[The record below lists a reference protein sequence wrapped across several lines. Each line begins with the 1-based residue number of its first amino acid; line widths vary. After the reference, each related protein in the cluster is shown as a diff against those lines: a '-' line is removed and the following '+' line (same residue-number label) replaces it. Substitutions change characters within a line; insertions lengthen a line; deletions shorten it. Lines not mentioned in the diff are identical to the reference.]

1 MPLVVRYW
9 LLQGLWPA
17 CLVPT
22 HADGSVDL
30 PKILGHVQHL
40 LRVGCDG
47 VTLFG
52 TCGEGASF
60 SVAERKQVLEYVV
73 RAGVQS
79 SKLLVATNACALP
92 DAVDLTRHATALG
105 VFGVMFIPPFYFNA
119 PTDDGV
125 VQATCELIKRVADHR
140 LRIVLYHIPSVTG
153 VAFTEAAVAEIIQ
166 RYPQHIIGLK
176 DSSGDQQHSMRF
188 IKRFPSIGIVI
199 GNELQIPKLMPEGA
213 TGSVCGAGNISPNL
227 VLRII
232 RNPQNVDKTD
242 WAALNALGGLV
253 WDAGAPFFLGVYKTI
268 MAEQTKDASWLNC
281 RLPQTP
287 MSDADRAVLLKKYKA
302 IEAQYGHLF

>member
-1 MPLVVRYW
+1 
-9 LLQGLWPA
+9 
-17 CLVPT
+17 
-22 HADGSVDL
+22 
-30 PKILGHVQHL
+30 
-40 LRVGCDG
+40 
-47 VTLFG
+47 
-52 TCGEGASF
+52 
-60 SVAERKQVLEYVV
+60 
-73 RAGVQS
+73 
-79 SKLLVATNACALP
+79 
-92 DAVDLTRHATALG
+92 
-105 VFGVMFIPPFYFNA
+105 
-119 PTDDGV
+119 
-125 VQATCELIKRVADHR
+125 VADPR

-176 DSSGDQQHSMRF
+176 DSSGDQQHSTRF

-287 MSDADRAVLLKKYKA
+287 MSEADRAVLLKKYKA